1 MRPFNPILALAAA
14 TTAASNAIPDYLQ
27 AAPPSL
33 GHQQQ
38 FPVMPPPHSGGGGNG
53 GNGGKHGDDRDGNN
67 GGGGGSDPPTQNQPG
82 VALTDILGTQRS
94 ITTFFSLARQHAAL
108 SDLLADLRANTT
120 VLAPLNSAV
129 EALPR
134 KPWEHPRDAGDADAY
149 DGDDGR
155 DRAQRNLRRFV
166 EAHLLTASPWPEGR
180 EHGAAKTVEGEEGGK
195 ARELWWEW
203 RGDTRVIMPDG
214 VEVERIASRVAN
226 GEVVRLL

>member
-27 AAPPSL
+27 AQAAPPSL
-33 GHQQQ
+33 GGQQQ

-53 GNGGKHGDDRDGNN
+53 GNGGKHGDDRDRNN
-67 GGGGGSDPPTQNQPG
+67 GGGGSDPPTQNQPG

-134 KPWEHPRDAGDADAY
+134 
-149 DGDDGR
+149 
-155 DRAQRNLRRFV
+155 
-166 EAHLLTASPWPEGR
+166 
-180 EHGAAKTVEGEEGGK
+180 
-195 ARELWWEW
+195 ELWWEW

-226 GEVVRLL
+226 GEVWILKGVLNYLE